1 MLNEI
6 KLMKSNRHYRIG
18 DILLRQGLRWIED
31 REAILTQKKY
41 RNSFLYKY
49 LIELD
54 DPLSDPFYDSK
65 NTLPRGIEDI
75 FWLLNLTQELKPN
88 MESNNLFVHI
98 RAGDIVL
105 NEKNEIS
112 KFDSWGIQK
121 RNWLYNKD
129 ELYKNIYNILRSN
142 PSLDIQIISAF
153 HFGDFYEK
161 KRWSYSEEAYFENQ
175 ILFLQLLNK
184 ILENY
189 NLNIHP
195 FKVNDIE
202 NIDDHFLLLCNAD
215 YAIIDNGSF
224 GGVINLIRKM
234 SSRNNI
240 YLNLDH
246 EEEEV
251 EEVEDFQQVQVDAN
265 LNIEPIEIRDRN
277 LQAQVNKAKREGED
291 LQSVLNMIEVNKLNE
306 QIELSKK
313 MGDLHTLEILEKK
326 LEKLVQ

>member
-1 MLNEI
+1 
-6 KLMKSNRHYRIG
+6 MK
-18 DILLRQGLRWIED
+18 
-31 REAILTQKKY
+31 
-41 RNSFLYKY
+41 
-49 LIELD
+49 
-54 DPLSDPFYDSK
+54 
-65 NTLPRGIEDI
+65 
-75 FWLLNLTQELKPN
+75 
-88 MESNNLFVHI
+88 
-98 RAGDIVL
+98 
-105 NEKNEIS
+105 
-112 KFDSWGIQK
+112 
-121 RNWLYNKD
+121 
-129 ELYKNIYNILRSN
+129 
-142 PSLDIQIISAF
+142 
-153 HFGDFYEK
+153 K